1 MHSRGR
7 APAGQHLEEG
17 LLLALALGLTL
28 CQLLLQHLRALPL
41 GCCPP
46 GIPLLRHHHM
56 AVSGCITLAEAK
68 SERQVAAIAVNRLQT
83 LIMLPKLLQLAVRT
97 VQCGPCSSLTR

>member
-1 MHSRGR
+1 MPSRGR

-46 GIPLLRHHHM
+46 GIPLLRHHPM

-68 SERQVAAIAVNRLQT
+68 SERQVAAIAVNLQT
-83 LIMLPKLLQLAVRT
+83 LIVVPMLLQLAVRT
-97 VQCGPCSSLTR
+97 VQCGPCSILTR